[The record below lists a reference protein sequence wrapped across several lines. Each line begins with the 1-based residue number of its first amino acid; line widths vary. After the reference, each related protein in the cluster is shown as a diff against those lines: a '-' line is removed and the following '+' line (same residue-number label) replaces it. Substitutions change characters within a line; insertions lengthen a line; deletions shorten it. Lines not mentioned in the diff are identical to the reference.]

1 MTKLRRKPT
10 GYLTFLVEPANN
22 FRPLNWQQSPE
33 SYRIVEYA
41 GPMAMLGEADS
52 WKFLHNQAAL
62 RNRNHSL
69 WAIHI
74 SMATPSAFSELQKLT
89 PTPANR
95 IADYVVNRRPLQK
108 AESR

>member
-41 GPMAMLGEADS
+41 GPRATLGEADS

-62 RNRNHSL
+62 RNRNASL

-74 SMATPSAFSELQKLT
+74 STAIPSAFSELQKAIPNHRGRKSHRRTRFEL
-89 PTPANR
+89 PA
-95 IADYVVNRRPLQK
+95 IAKR
-108 AESR
+108 